1 MPADPRPDLASAM
14 YPSLSREA
22 KAKEAQLSREEVR
35 RAQSKQTLMRLLRET
50 REGLRADRERSR

>member
-22 KAKEAQLSREEVR
+22 KAKEAQQSREEVR